1 MKRRYYK
8 ISEEV
13 ETAWHE
19 QRAIVALESTIIAHG
34 MPFPE
39 NVATARRLEAA
50 IRQAGAV
57 PATMAV
63 LNGSIMVGLNDEE
76 LNVLATAR
84 DVMKLSRR
92 DLAWAVAHKKS
103 GATTV
108 AATMMIAADAE
119 IDLFATGGI
128 GGVHRGAELNWD
140 VSADLT
146 ELARTPVNVVSA
158 GPKAILDLPA
168 TLEYL
173 ETLGVPVL
181 GYQTNELP
189 AFYSRKSNL
198 PLELR
203 ANTAAEV
210 AHFIFT
216 RQNLASSGGVLIA
229 NPIPEAHEIAFDQME
244 EHIEYALN
252 AAAEQGVTGKRLT
265 PFLLDQVRQRTQGRS
280 LAANI
285 ALVANN
291 ARVAAEIAV
300 ALAALKAQS

>member
-1 MKRRYYK
+1 MKRRYFK

-19 QRAIVALESTIIAHG
+19 HRPIVALESTIIAHG

-39 NVATARRLEAA
+39 NIATARRLEEA
-50 IRQAGAV
+50 IREGGAV

-63 LNGSIMVGLNDEE
+63 LKGAIMVGLSDKE
-76 LNVLATAR
+76 LTTLATAR

-92 DLAWAVAHKKS
+92 DLAWAVAHKKT

-128 GGVHRGAELNWD
+128 GGVHRGAELSWD
-140 VSADLT
+140 VSADLI

-189 AFYSRKSNL
+189 AFYSRNSKL

-203 ANTAAEV
+203 ANSALEV
-210 AHFIFT
+210 AHFIRT
-216 RQNLASSGGVLIA
+216 RQQLATGGGVLIA
-229 NPIPEAHEIAFDQME
+229 NPIPKAHEIAFDCIE
-244 EHIEYALN
+244 EHIDQALV
-252 AAAEQGVTGKRLT
+252 AAKAQGVNGKLLT
-265 PFLLDQVRQRTQGRS
+265 PFLLDHVRQRTQGQS

-291 ARVAAEIAV
+291 AR
-300 ALAALKAQS
+300 LAADVAVSLAKLKAEA

>member
-1 MKRRYYK
+1 MKRRYFK

-39 NVATARRLEAA
+39 NIATARRLEAV

-57 PATMAV
+57 PATMAI

-76 LNVLATAR
+76 LNQLATAR

-181 GYQTNELP
+181 GYQTHELP
-189 AFYSRKSNL
+189 AFYSRRSNL
-198 PLELR
+198 PLELS
-203 ANTAAEV
+203 ASTAAEV

-216 RQNLASSGGVLIA
+216 RQQLASSGGVLIA

-244 EHIEYALN
+244 VHIQHAL
-252 AAAEQGVTGKRLT
+252 AAAEEQGVNGKRLT
-265 PFLLDQVRQRTQGRS
+265 PFLLDQVRQNTQGQS

-285 ALVANN
+285 ALVVNN
-291 ARVAAEIAV
+291 ARIAAEIAV
-300 ALAALKAQS
+300 ALADRKAQG

>member
-1 MKRRYYK
+1 MKRRYFK

-39 NVATARRLEAA
+39 NIATARRLEAVV
-50 IRQAGAV
+50 REAGAV
-57 PATMAV
+57 PATLAV
-63 LNGSIMVGLNDEE
+63 LNGNIMVGLSDDE
-76 LNVLATAR
+76 LGILATAR

-140 VSADLT
+140 VSADLV

-173 ETLGVPVL
+173 ETLGVPVV

-189 AFYSRKSNL
+189 AFYSRTAHL
-198 PLELR
+198 PLELH
-203 ANTAAEV
+203 AHSAAEV
-210 AHFIFT
+210 AQFIFT
-216 RQNLASSGGVLIA
+216 RQELASTGGVLIA
-229 NPIPEAHEIAFDQME
+229 NPIPEAHEIAFEQME
-244 EHIEYALN
+244 VHIEAAL
-252 AAAEQGVTGKRLT
+252 AAAREQQITGKRLT
-265 PFLLDQVRQRTQGRS
+265 PFLLDQVRQRTQGQS

-300 ALAALKAQS
+300 ALAAQKARG